1 VELAQIEAF
10 VEAQRRGSISRAA
23 EGLGLAQPT
32 VTARLR
38 SLELELGVQLLSRGH
53 RGVGLTSA
61 GRRFLPRALTALDAV
76 RRAAADARTSRDGRG
91 GLLTVGLA
99 SDLALYLA
107 PDALARFAK
116 RYPDVEIHVRSGH
129 SRLVADALRSD
140 EVEIAL
146 VSQPVALTGLA
157 ARPLFDEALVPVA
170 AAAHLLGNRKRVTV
184 ADLAAAGL
192 VLRDPDALQHAL
204 TVTYFAQAGVGPR
217 ILMELD
223 NTESCKRVV
232 LTGLGVAFLPEL
244 AIRDELRRGS
254 LVALEIAGRANPRRT
269 IFVLTRSGTERS
281 PGADA
286 LVGFMRPR

>member
-1 VELAQIEAF
+1 
-10 VEAQRRGSISRAA
+10 
-23 EGLGLAQPT
+23 
-32 VTARLR
+32 
-38 SLELELGVQLLSRGH
+38 
-53 RGVGLTSA
+53 
-61 GRRFLPRALTALDAV
+61 
-76 RRAAADARTSRDGRG
+76 
-91 GLLTVGLA
+91 
-99 SDLALYLA
+99 
-107 PDALARFAK
+107 
-116 RYPDVEIHVRSGH
+116 
-129 SRLVADALRSD
+129 
-140 EVEIAL
+140 

-157 ARPLFDEALVPVA
+157 AQPLFDEALVPVA